1 MGIRYY
7 KLFDMLNR
15 KGMNK
20 SDLLEILSSKTIAKL
35 SKGEN
40 INVNVIN
47 KICEYLNCQPSD
59 IMEYVYDAVD
69 GHTGEEVEI
78 ADHETWE
85 ENPRRPEPDGINVY
99 YKDNPQK
106 DKHLH

>member
-1 MGIRYY
+1 
-7 KLFDMLNR
+7 MLNR

-40 INVNVIN
+40 INASVIS
-47 KICEYLNCQPSD
+47 KICEFLECQPSD
-59 IMEYVYDAVD
+59 IMEYVFDAVD
-69 GHTGEEVEI
+69 NYTGEEVEI
-78 ADHETWE
+78 ADHVSTWE
-85 ENPRRPEPDGINVY
+85 DNPLKPKPDGINIY

-106 DKHLH
+106 NKHLN